1 MQGNSLNIYETIL
14 SLFSDPTKKIF
25 YNIATQTAEVLKAQ
39 MIINAVL
46 VILFMIWAYKR
57 VKEGDMFEFKTA
69 MGVVV
74 FIVFVGFINWGIRNP
89 NDFNTYFINTI
100 FYPAEKLAI
109 LIAQSLND
117 GLEIPTNAN
126 ASPSETF
133 NIGNLVSSAY
143 AMIVNLWDNAFDGIN
158 MFNWL
163 TMIPKIIMFFLV
175 ILGELLFLGLLLIIV
190 LLVTVEIF
198 MWSALGLIVLPL
210 GLIPQT
216 KGMLFSY
223 LKKLISLTLYK
234 PCMMLVAFFNYGII
248 YKANALIPT
257 KHEVTQGFYGNA
269 DKMAN
274 EGKIIDAFG
283 NVLKGDW
290 NSYIAHSSIVGF
302 LTIIVLGS
310 VICFFLVKRVPD
322 FINNIF
328 GTSGGV
334 GAVTEMMQKIGMTI
348 GGAVFGGSAVMVA
361 NQAKQAYQSAG
372 GGLAGLQAGARAM
385 FGTGLSGGITTMA
398 NAKGAKAGVRHF
410 VASVKSGFG
419 LDNDRNNK

>member
-1 MQGNSLNIYETIL
+1 MQGNSISIYETIL

-57 VKEGDMFEFKTA
+57 VKEGDIFQFKTA

-74 FIVFVGFINWGIRNP
+74 FIVFMGVLNWAMDNP
-89 NDFNTYFINTI
+89 TTYMNMLKDTI
-100 FYPAEKLAI
+100 FYPSNKLTEIITNSMTSLQTLTGKNDLTLGSLIDKSYYSITQLYREVFSDLGWKTFFTMFPMLIIFLLLVLAQI
-109 LIAQSLND
+109 LLI
-117 GLEIPTNAN
+117 GLI
-126 ASPSETF
+126 
-133 NIGNLVSSAY
+133 
-143 AMIVNLWDNAFDGIN
+143 
-158 MFNWL
+158 
-163 TMIPKIIMFFLV
+163 
-175 ILGELLFLGLLLIIV
+175 LIIV
-190 LLVTVEIF
+190 LITLVETLT
-198 MWSALGLIVLPL
+198 WLSLGFAVLPL
-210 GLIPQT
+210 ALFPQT

-223 LKKLISLTLYK
+223 LKKLISLTFYQ
-234 PCMMLVAFFNYGII
+234 PCMTLVAFFNLQ
-248 YKANALIPT
+248 ALQLITIRIPSQD
-257 KHEVTQGFYGNA
+257 EIRQGFFGDA
-269 DKMAN
+269 HKMIDKDPSNLASA
-274 EGKIIDAFG
+274 GFTDIIGYFF
-283 NVLKGDW
+283 VL
-290 NSYIAHSSIVGF
+290 ILI
-302 LTIIVLGS
+302 S
-310 VICFFLVKRVPD
+310 VICFYLVKRVPD

-348 GGAVFGGSAVMVA
+348 GGAVLGGSMVMVA

-385 FGTGLSGGITTMA
+385 FGAGLSGGITTIA
-398 NAKGAKAGVRHF
+398 NTKGAKAGVRHF

>member
-1 MQGNSLNIYETIL
+1 MK
-14 SLFSDPTKKIF
+14 P
-25 YNIATQTAEVLKAQ
+25 
-39 MIINAVL
+39 
-46 VILFMIWAYKR
+46 
-57 VKEGDMFEFKTA
+57 
-69 MGVVV
+69 
-74 FIVFVGFINWGIRNP
+74 
-89 NDFNTYFINTI
+89 
-100 FYPAEKLAI
+100 
-109 LIAQSLND
+109 
-117 GLEIPTNAN
+117 
-126 ASPSETF
+126 F

-143 AMIVNLWDNAFDGIN
+143 AMIVNLWDNAFDGIS

-190 LLVTVEIF
+190 LLVTAEIF

-223 LKKLISLTLYK
+223 LKKLISLTFYK
-234 PCMMLVAFFNYGII
+234 PCMMLVAFLNYGII
-248 YKANALIPT
+248 YKVNALIPT
-257 KHEVTQGFYGNA
+257 KTEIAQGFYGNA

-274 EGKIIDAFG
+274 EGEIIDAFS

-361 NQAKQAYQSAG
+361 NQVKQTYQSAG
-372 GGLAGLQAGARAM
+372 GGLAGLQAGAKAL
-385 FGTGLSGGITTMA
+385 GLAGLSGGA
-398 NAKGAKAGVRHF
+398 NAVNARSAKAGVRHF

-419 LDNDRNNK
+419 FDNDKNNK